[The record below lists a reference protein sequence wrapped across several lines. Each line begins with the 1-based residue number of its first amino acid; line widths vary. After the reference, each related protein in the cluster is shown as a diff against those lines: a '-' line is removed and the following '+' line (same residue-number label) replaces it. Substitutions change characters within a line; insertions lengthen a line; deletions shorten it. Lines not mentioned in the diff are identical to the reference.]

1 MTYAL
6 LPGLS
11 NQSNHQIFA
20 TLKTNANDFEI
31 QYFQDQEL
39 PNVRWCWPL
48 YLAVIFIHII
58 NMVRYHKMTRG
69 TSQFYG
75 FYIAVFLF
83 CSQSVWDFCLY
94 KEIVLWKKEGRCR
107 GRDSKREEEERRR
120 LLWQRKDHIN
130 GISRKWWK
138 LWNLVVSLIVF
149 NVKLIFMI

>member
-1 MTYAL
+1 MTYAV

-58 NMVRYHKMTRG
+58 NMVRNHKMTRG

-75 FYIAVFLF
+75 FYIAVLVF
-83 CSQSVWDFCLY
+83 CSLC
-94 KEIVLWKKEGRCR
+94 VLNLSPYETFVSIKK
-107 GRDSKREEEERRR
+107 
-120 LLWQRKDHIN
+120 
-130 GISRKWWK
+130 
-138 LWNLVVSLIVF
+138 
-149 NVKLIFMI
+149 